1 MRHSRIFITS
11 ILLLL
16 ASVSLGAQNPADLL
30 IGEVLVEN
38 TCGITDGFGQRNGW
52 IELFNTSNGTVK
64 FGGCYLSDDKANL
77 KKYHI
82 PTTDRSAQL
91 GPRQSV
97 IFYASGNGSQ
107 GTFYTNFTLENGKT
121 VYLVSNDGRTII
133 DQIEIPADLPADCSV
148 VKVPTGVKA
157 MDFDT
162 RTSKNPSPGS
172 YNGDVD
178 AKTKSEIMKETDPHG
193 WVLTLIAVMVVFTA
207 LLILSFIFGWVGNLN
222 KKPKKETL
230 RQAQGPDKVAQKPGK
245 VARKPKKVKRKDRS
259 VSGVEPQGPVTP
271 EIAAAISMA
280 LSQEFGGEVFAAI
293 ALALHDYLGG
303 GIHDAESFIITIKPS
318 AGSTWADKAQNFRQL
333 PR

>member
-1 MRHSRIFITS
+1 MRHSRIFITY

-16 ASVSLGAQNPADLL
+16 AAASLGAQNPSDLL

-38 TCGITDGFGQRNGW
+38 TCGLTDGFGQRNGW

-82 PTTDRSAQL
+82 PTSDRSAQL

-97 IFYASGNGSQ
+97 IFYASGNSSQ
-107 GTFYTNFTLENGKT
+107 GTFYTNFTLRRGT
-121 VYLVSNDGRTII
+121 TIYLVSNDGRTII
-133 DQIEIPADLPADCSV
+133 DEIDIPSDLSADCSV

-157 MDFDT
+157 MDFIT
-162 RTSKNPSPGS
+162 RTSQKPSPGS

-178 AKTKSEIMKETDPHG
+178 AKTKSEVMKETDPHG
-193 WVLTLIAVMVVFTA
+193 WVLTLIAVMVVFSA
-207 LLILSFIFGWVGNLN
+207 LLILAFIFGWVGNLN
-222 KKPKKETL
+222 KRPKKETL
-230 RQAQGPDKVAQKPGK
+230 RQAQGPNKM
-245 VARKPKKVKRKDRS
+245 RRKDRL

-271 EIAAAISMA
+271 EIAAAITMA
-280 LSQEFGGEVFAAI
+280 LSQESGGEVYAAI
-293 ALALHDYLGG
+293 ALALDDFIRG
-303 GIHDAESFIITIKPS
+303 GIHDTESFIITIKPS
-318 AGSTWADKAQNFRQL
+318 AGSTWADKAQNFRQI